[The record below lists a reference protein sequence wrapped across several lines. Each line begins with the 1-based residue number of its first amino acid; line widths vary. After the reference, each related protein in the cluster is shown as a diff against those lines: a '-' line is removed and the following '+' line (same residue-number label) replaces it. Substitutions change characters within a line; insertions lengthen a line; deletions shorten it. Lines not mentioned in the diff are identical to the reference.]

1 MIRIYD
7 DWKSGR
13 INIKNSF
20 YSYCRKALGRE
31 IEDAIKEDRRVSLAD
46 PGDVEK
52 TPDELDVVAIASLN
66 LDKARLEKAI
76 QQLPVV
82 ERRHVDDLIDRDE
95 KPRDMA
101 KRLGVPVR
109 DVYMLQ
115 KSVVRRL
122 RHLLSCIPVGPS
134 GPGVAK
140 NFYADLVKKR
150 PMSLLVYIESKFS
163 KHPKQT
169 HQNEHLSI
177 AYNKDGLDALSRKP
191 SCWASNAVIGGRVA
205 PLQQTFYK
213 TENKPIRKRTSAY
226 VPRRV
231 FDHVKEPQ

>member
-1 MIRIYD
+1 VKARRRKIPQTSASKVPAPSPNAAGQSLKINPTSHAEAMDMMMPAIKGMVYDHTVDREPYSKNEAMREDLIDVCLHAVIRIYD
-7 DWKSGR
+7 DWALGR

-31 IEDAIKEDRRVSLAD
+31 IEDAIKEDRRVLLAD

-52 TPDELDVVAIASLN
+52 TPDELDVAAIASLN

-82 ERRHVDDLIDRDE
+82 ERRYADDLIDRDE

-101 KRLGVPVR
+101 KHLGVPVR

-122 RHLLSCIPVGPS
+122 RRLLSRISV
-134 GPGVAK
+134 
-140 NFYADLVKKR
+140 R
-150 PMSLLVYIESKFS
+150 P
-163 KHPKQT
+163 
-169 HQNEHLSI
+169 
-177 AYNKDGLDALSRKP
+177 
-191 SCWASNAVIGGRVA
+191 
-205 PLQQTFYK
+205 
-213 TENKPIRKRTSAY
+213 
-226 VPRRV
+226 
-231 FDHVKEPQ
+231 